1 MRVREAGRHKCLRL
15 VFMVIRFSFKDEPF
29 RKWQIFVVGGVTLG
43 YDDRERL
50 SWWRVVD
57 VNVNL

>member
-1 MRVREAGRHKCLRL
+1 
-15 VFMVIRFSFKDEPF
+15 MVIRFSFKDEPF
-29 RKWQIFVVGGVTLG
+29 RNWQIFVVGGVTLG

>member
-50 SWWRVVD
+50 S
-57 VNVNL
+57 